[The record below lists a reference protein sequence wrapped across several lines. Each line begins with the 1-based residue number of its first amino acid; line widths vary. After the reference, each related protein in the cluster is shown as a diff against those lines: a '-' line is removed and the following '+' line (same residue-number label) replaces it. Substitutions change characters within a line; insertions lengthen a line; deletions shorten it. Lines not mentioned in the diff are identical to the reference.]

1 MVGSEENKFEELL
14 ELPKSMGISDFDNY
28 INEYLKRK
36 ADKDLAIQELDRILA
51 VLQNHIT
58 SLSLYLKQNHLFT
71 KPKLRPESMEIE
83 FYTKQ
88 EIAIKYRVSIR
99 TVTNWIIDG
108 LETVDIGGVK
118 RISNS
123 ALDAFVNLKRS
134 KKFNWKSPVR

>member
-1 MVGSEENKFEELL
+1 MVGSEDKKFEELL
-14 ELPKSMGISDFDNY
+14 ELPKSMCISDFDNY

-36 ADKDLAIQELDRILA
+36 ADKNLAIQELDRILA

-58 SLSLYLKQNHLFT
+58 SLSLYLKQNHLLS
-71 KPKLRPESMEIE
+71 KDRVAPVVEVE

-88 EIAIKYRVSIR
+88 EIAAKYRVSIR

-108 LETVDIGGVK
+108 LDTVEIGGVK

-123 ALDAFVNLKRS
+123 ALNAFTKIKRT
-134 KKFNWKSPVR
+134 KKFSWKSIAK